1 MINYYKGLNLNTFDF
16 IIKIIENDE
25 EEIKY
30 NNYVIQILE
39 LIEEIDQEINDKKY
53 FYKFLIDFYNKEFL

>member
-1 MINYYKGLNLNTFDF
+1 MINYYKGLNLNNFDF

-39 LIEEIDQEINDKKY
+39 LIEEFDQQINNKKY
-53 FYKFLIDFYNKEFL
+53 FDEFLIDFYNKEFL